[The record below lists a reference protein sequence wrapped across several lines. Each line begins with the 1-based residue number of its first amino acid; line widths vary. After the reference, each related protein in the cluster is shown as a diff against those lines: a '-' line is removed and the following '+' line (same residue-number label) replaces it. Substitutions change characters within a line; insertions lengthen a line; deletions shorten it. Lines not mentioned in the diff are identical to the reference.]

1 MALVYLFPM
10 FPSKIICCSDLSS
23 AKHEH
28 IYHLS
33 LMWNGE
39 GAASLIYGG
48 PLDIVSFFSLVKLG
62 FDITDEKLGSRFVDF
77 VGQCPSR
84 KKHVRMQHNE

>member
-10 FPSKIICCSDLSS
+10 FPSKIICCSS

-84 KKHVRMQHNE
+84 KKHFRMQHNE